1 MDIYRKVIAASLAL
15 FVTLSAHAGMTME
28 RKDIPDLKL
37 SVEIPEGLTP
47 MSGRDGKAQIPF
59 RKPSTGHLWR

>member
-47 MSGRDGKAQIPF
+47 MSEEMAKL
-59 RKPSTGHLWR
+59 K